1 MSHLTSAHSNGA
13 TAHEVLAALPREHV
27 SVRLVLP
34 ASPENVGIVRHA
46 LGGIASALLLDSARV
61 AAIRLAVTEACTNVV
76 RHAYGDDTGPLE
88 VDVRAGVDALEV
100 NVRDRGHGIQPRPA
114 SESLGLGIPLIAAL
128 ADRLRIA
135 RERDGA
141 NVISMAFLR

>member
-1 MSHLTSAHSNGA
+1 MSHPTSAQSNGE
-13 TAHEVLAALPREHV
+13 TAHEVLAALPREQV

-34 ASPENVGIVRHA
+34 ARPENVGLVRHA
-46 LGGIASALLLDSARV
+46 LGGVASALRLDSARI

-76 RHAYGDDTGPLE
+76 RHAYGGDAGPLE
-88 VDVRAGVDALEV
+88 VDVRAGADALEV
-100 NVRDRGHGIQPRPA
+100 DIRDRGQGIAPRPA
-114 SESLGLGIPLIAAL
+114 SDSLGLGLPLIAAL

-135 RERDGA
+135 REGDGA